1 LNYSGKFDATFAH
14 DGSGAPS
21 HKFIH
26 IDHPPAHAPSDAIVV
41 PDAHFLFNADFKRS
55 GVDLILSGDGQELVL
70 HDYFKGE
77 KRPALASPD
86 GAHLTGSVVTALTGH
101 VEVSQAGGAN
111 PAAGQVIGHVS
122 KLQGSATAIR
132 NGVSIILNNGDN
144 VEKGDVVESGSSSSV
159 GITFIDGTVF
169 GLLSNAR
176 MVLNEMVYDPNGSNN
191 STLFNLVAGTITF
204 VAGQTAKHGDM
215 KIDTPV
221 ATMGIRGTAVLV
233 QIDFTVPG
241 QTSAPNSSFQVLVEP
256 DGTTGSYVLF
266 DKTTLQPIATVNQA
280 GVQTNIANGVISQSN
295 APLSPD
301 IQKLIQDVFSQKFTD
316 NSNTK
321 HTSPGNDTL
330 NPLDQGLII
339 KTADGATAFPT
350 FLVLRGPSDSPL
362 PTNSTTPG
370 LLLFHIAGPPTAI
383 VLNQLSQVTTS
394 FATAE
399 LLGRT
404 GDGALDSV
412 GGTVRFTDF
421 NAIDRPTVSVDFSSF
436 TFKNAS
442 QVDVTGTLSPV
453 QLADIAATAVQI
465 TVVPD
470 PGNNNNGSATWSYS
484 IADKAFDFL
493 GAGEQLTLTYLVR
506 VDNNYTPANESA
518 FVPITIT
525 ITGTNDAPVFTTS
538 PKTIS
543 LTGSAGGPS
552 SGTLTFGDADL
563 SDTHTVSTK
572 LTNAVLDGGSEIPS
586 ATLALLE
593 KALTTSIAAD
603 STGTGS
609 GTIDWSLGELPE
621 AIKALIP
628 KGSSL
633 TLTFA
638 VTVTDSHDAS
648 ATQTLTISINPSV
661 VWIAT
666 AAPDS
671 SSGGFWSDGAN
682 WKTGTVPTANDDAVI
697 MTNQLIGLTPSFPVT
712 INAPAVARSITMD
725 DIGNTPPELINLNHL
740 AIGTGGLSL
749 NADSIIH
756 NSGIIDIAGAAE
768 FLDHSVLVNCGTLN
782 LAQGG
787 NFGYQTSI
795 TNSGTIELFGGTLDV
810 QTDIANFC
818 QITVENGATLALNGG
833 GIDGG
838 KVTVNGTLE
847 LDGASFLKNGALEN
861 SGEID
866 VSGSGNVLDAEIVT
880 NTGEGSIDVTG
891 ALILADGTCI
901 SGGTLSIGIAGTLE
915 VSTDFGATLSGVC
928 VENSGAIQVDADSM
942 LALSH
947 TLIKG
952 GALADQGTVQV
963 TGDSEIDNTAVTN
976 CGTLEAVD
984 DSILKLISLML
995 TNDAKGTVST
1005 DITST
1010 LDLVDTIIKG
1020 GTIDVA
1026 GTLASTGNSEIDGAT
1041 IHNTGLLE
1049 VTGGTLTIDA
1059 ASIID
1064 NHGTLE
1070 ANGGNLVL
1078 ESAASGA
1085 IEIAGASTVELG
1097 SGLYDAYANA
1107 EITFADEATGTLKI
1121 DHAETFNGEIAGFD
1135 DGALDLTD
1143 IAWGYHTTVTFSG
1156 DSTGGILTV
1165 VDNDDPSQ
1173 VAHIHLEGD
1182 YLGSSWSVAN
1192 DGSGGT
1198 KIAEV
1203 PGTISGLNSHG
1214 DAVEGQKLTVSI
1226 TDGGHVVT
1234 GATYIFETSSN
1245 GTDWTVVQSGPD
1257 NCYTPREADEDSQ
1270 LKVVLSFADGDGHSE
1285 TSTISAGTVQEP
1297 PNSPP
1302 VILGE
1307 TDPAQQTIVLAEL
1320 PAVLTEGSTAN
1331 SLGLPTENFDGMSAG
1346 SPSDNGHGH
1355 GNFFSDALDATFTA
1369 SGNAG
1374 VTAGSSLASAPP
1386 FIGPLPGQ
1394 VDDSQYL
1401 SVGGGGSETISFAD
1415 KQNAFGLYWGSVDS
1429 FNKIDFYNGTTLVA
1443 SYSGADVSPLLA
1455 SGGQGSFESNGY
1467 VQFKDLAP
1475 FDTVVLSSG
1484 NTNAFEIDNIS
1495 AGNISDSHI
1504 RLAEPVTGTMT
1515 VGDDDVG
1522 NILTAAVTG
1531 PAVVKYNGSS
1541 TLPTGVNVDALI
1553 NPDAVTFDSV
1563 KSDGKPDVLHWTY
1576 QPSNYNLDFLEPG
1589 DTLIITFNAQV
1600 SDGHVATGSQA
1611 LTITLTGNGSSVING
1626 TAQNDVFDHV
1636 GGGVTIFG
1644 HGGNDT
1650 FVFNPNFGSATIG
1663 DFDVNH
1669 DTIDIDQSLFK
1680 SVSDFFNSAQ
1690 SFGPDTVIT
1699 DANHDKIVLTGVSVA
1714 DIKAHPNDFHLV

>member
-14 DGSGAPS
+14 GDSGAAS
-21 HKFIH
+21 HQFIH
-26 IDHPPAHAPSDAIVV
+26 IDHPPAHAPPDAIVV

-55 GVDLILSGDGQELVL
+55 GVDLILSGDGRELVL

-86 GAHLTGSVVTALTGH
+86 GAHLTGGVVTALTGH
-101 VEVSQAGGAN
+101 VDVSQAGTN
-111 PAAGQVIGHVS
+111 PAAGVVIGHVS
-122 KLQGSATAIR
+122 KLQGSCTAVR

-144 VEKGDVVESGSSSSV
+144 VEKGDVVESGSNSSV

-176 MVLNEMVYDPNGSNN
+176 MVLNEMVYDANGSNN

-241 QTSAPNSSFQVLVEP
+241 QTAAPNASFQVLVEP

-266 DKTTLQPIATVNQA
+266 DKTTLQPVATVNQA

-339 KTADGATAFPT
+339 KTADGAAALPT
-350 FLVLRGPSDSPL
+350 FLVLKGPSDSATT
-362 PTNSTTPG
+362 TNSTTAG
-370 LLLFHIAGPPTAI
+370 LLLFHIAEPPTAI

-399 LLGRT
+399 LIGRT

-412 GGTVRFTDF
+412 GGIVRFTDI
-421 NAIDRPTVSVDFSSF
+421 NAADRPTVSVDFTSF
-436 TFKNAS
+436 TYRNAS
-442 QVDVTGTLSPV
+442 QVDVTGKLSPV

-465 TVVPD
+465 AVAPD
-470 PGNNNNGSATWSYS
+470 PGNNNNGSATWTYS

-506 VDNNYTPANESA
+506 VDNNYVANQSA

-525 ITGTNDAPVFTTS
+525 VTGTNDAPVFTTS
-538 PKTIS
+538 PQTIS

-552 SGTLTFGDADL
+552 SGTLIFGDADL

-572 LTNAVLDGGSEIPS
+572 LTDAVLDGSELPS

-593 KALTTSIAAD
+593 KALTTSIAKD
-603 STGTGS
+603 STGAGS

-621 AIKALIP
+621 SVKALMP

-633 TLTFA
+633 TLSFA
-638 VTVTDSHDAS
+638 VTVTDSQNAS
-648 ATQTLTISINPSV
+648 VTQTLSISVNPSV
-661 VWIAT
+661 VWIAK

-671 SSGGFWSDGAN
+671 PPGGFWSDGAN

-725 DIGNTPPELINLNHL
+725 DIGSTPPELINLNHL
-740 AIGTGGLSL
+740 TIGTGGLSL

-756 NSGIIDIAGAAE
+756 NSGTIDIAGSAE
-768 FLDHSVLVNCGTLN
+768 FLGQSVLVNCGTLN

-787 NFGYQTSI
+787 DFGYQTSI
-795 TNSGTIELFGGTLDV
+795 TNSGTIKLSGGALNV

-818 QITVENGATLALNGG
+818 QITVDNGATLALNGG

-838 KVTVNGTLE
+838 KVTINGTLE
-847 LDGASFLKNGALEN
+847 LDGGSFLKNGALDN
-861 SGEID
+861 SGEIN
-866 VSGSGNVLDAEIVT
+866 VSGSGNLLDAEIVT
-880 NTGEGSIDVTG
+880 NMGEGAIDVTG
-891 ALILADGTCI
+891 ALMLADGTCI

-928 VENSGAIQVDADSM
+928 VENSGAIQVDADSV

-952 GALADQGTVQV
+952 GALADHGTIEV
-963 TGDSEIDNTAVTN
+963 TGDSEIDNTAVAN
-976 CGTLEAVD
+976 CGALEAVD
-984 DSILKLISLML
+984 DSILKLISLVL
-995 TNDAKGTVST
+995 TNDSKGTVSA
-1005 DITST
+1005 DISST
-1010 LDLVDTIIKG
+1010 LDLVDSIIKG

-1026 GTLASTGNSEIDGAT
+1026 GTLNSTGNSEIDGAT
-1041 IHNTGLLE
+1041 IHNTGLVE

-1059 ASIID
+1059 ASVLD

-1078 ESAASGA
+1078 EGAASGA

-1097 SGLYDAYANA
+1097 SGLCDAYAKA
-1107 EITFADEATGTLKI
+1107 EIIFADEATGTLKI

-1135 DGALDLTD
+1135 DGTLDLTD

-1156 DSTGGILTV
+1156 DSSGGILTV

-1182 YLGSSWSVAN
+1182 YLGSSWNVAN

-1226 TDGGHVVT
+1226 TDGGHVIT
-1234 GATYIFETSSN
+1234 KASYIFETSSN
-1245 GTDWTVVQSGPD
+1245 GTDWTVVQSGFD
-1257 NCYTPREADEDSQ
+1257 NCYMPTEADEGRQ
-1270 LKVVLSFADGDGHSE
+1270 LKVVLSFADGDGQSE
-1285 TSTISAGTVQEP
+1285 TSTISAGIVQEP

-1307 TDPAQQTIVLAEL
+1307 SDPAQQTVVLAEL
-1320 PAVLTEGSTAN
+1320 PIVLTQGSTNNA
-1331 SLGLPTENFDGMSAG
+1331 LGFPTENFDGMSAG

-1355 GNFFSDALDATFTA
+1355 GNFFSDVLDATFTA

-1374 VTAGSSLASAPP
+1374 VTAGTSSSTAAP
-1386 FIGPLPGQ
+1386 FIGPLPGH

-1401 SVGGGGSETISFAD
+1401 SVGGGATETISFAD

-1429 FNKIDFYNGTTLVA
+1429 FNKIDFYDGNTLIA

-1475 FDTVVLSSG
+1475 FDKVVLSSG

-1504 RLAEPVTGTMT
+1504 RLAEPVTGTLT
-1515 VGDDDVG
+1515 VSDDDVG
-1522 NILTAAVTG
+1522 NTLTAAVTG
-1531 PAVVKYNGSS
+1531 PAVIKYNGSS
-1541 TLPTGVNVDALI
+1541 SLPDGVNVDALI

-1563 KSDGKPDVLHWTY
+1563 KSDGKPDVLHWAY

-1589 DTLIITFNAQV
+1589 DTLTITFNAQV

-1611 LTITLTGNGSSVING
+1611 LTITLAGNGSSVING
-1626 TAQNDVFDHV
+1626 SAQNDVFDHV

-1650 FVFNPNFGSATIG
+1650 FVFNANFGSATIG
-1663 DFDVNH
+1663 DFDVNR

-1680 SVSDFFNSAQ
+1680 SVSEFINSAQ
-1690 SFGPDTVIT
+1690 PINFGQDTVIT
-1699 DANHDKIVLTGVSVA
+1699 DANHDKIVLTGVTVA
-1714 DIKAHPNDFHLV
+1714 DVKAHPNDFHLV

>member
-1 LNYSGKFDATFAH
+1 MNYSGKFDATFAH
-14 DGSGAPS
+14 GDSGAAS
-21 HKFIH
+21 HQFIH
-26 IDHPPAHAPSDAIVV
+26 IDHPPAHAPPDAIVV

-55 GVDLILSGDGQELVL
+55 GVDLILSGDGRELVL

-86 GAHLTGSVVTALTGH
+86 GAHLTGGVVTALTGH
-101 VEVSQAGGAN
+101 VDVSQAGTN
-111 PAAGQVIGHVS
+111 PAAGVVIGHVS
-122 KLQGSATAIR
+122 KLQGSCTAVR

-144 VEKGDVVESGSSSSV
+144 VEKGDVVESGSNSSV

-176 MVLNEMVYDPNGSNN
+176 MVLNEMVYDANGSNN

-241 QTSAPNSSFQVLVEP
+241 QTAAPNASFQVLVEP

-266 DKTTLQPIATVNQA
+266 DKTTLQPVATVNQA

-339 KTADGATAFPT
+339 KTADGAAALPT
-350 FLVLRGPSDSPL
+350 FLVLKGPGDSATT
-362 PTNSTTPG
+362 TNSTAPG
-370 LLLFHIAGPPTAI
+370 LLLFHIAEPPTAI

-404 GDGALDSV
+404 GDVTIDSV
-412 GGTVRFTDF
+412 GGIVRFTDI
-421 NAIDRPTVSVDFSSF
+421 NAVDRPTVSVDFTSF
-436 TFKNAS
+436 TYRNAS
-442 QVDVTGTLSPV
+442 QVDVTGKLSPV

-465 TVVPD
+465 AVAPD
-470 PGNNNNGSATWSYS
+470 PGNNNNGSATWTYS

-506 VDNNYTPANESA
+506 VDNNYVANQSA

-538 PKTIS
+538 PQTIS

-552 SGTLTFGDADL
+552 SGTLIFGDADL

-572 LTNAVLDGGSEIPS
+572 LTDAVLDGSELPS

-593 KALTTSIAAD
+593 KALTTSIAKD

-621 AIKALIP
+621 SVKALMP

-633 TLTFA
+633 TLSFA
-638 VTVTDSHDAS
+638 VTVTDSQNAS
-648 ATQTLTISINPSV
+648 VTQTLTISVNPSV
-661 VWIAT
+661 VWVAK

-671 SSGGFWSDGAN
+671 PPGGFWSDDAN

-725 DIGNTPPELINLNHL
+725 DIGSTPPELINLNHL
-740 AIGTGGLSL
+740 TIGTGGLSV

-756 NSGIIDIAGAAE
+756 NSGTIDIAGSAE
-768 FLDHSVLVNCGTLN
+768 FLGQSVLVNCGTLN

-787 NFGYQTSI
+787 DFGYQTSI
-795 TNSGTIELFGGTLDV
+795 TNSGTIKLSGGTLNV
-810 QTDIANFC
+810 QSDIANFC
-818 QITVENGATLALNGG
+818 QITVDNAATLALNGG

-838 KVTVNGTLE
+838 KVTLNGTLE
-847 LDGASFLKNGALEN
+847 LDGGSFLKNGALDN
-861 SGEID
+861 SGEIN
-866 VSGSGNVLDAEIVT
+866 VSGSGNLLDAEIVT
-880 NTGEGSIDVTG
+880 NIGEGAIDVTG
-891 ALILADGTCI
+891 ALMLADGTCI

-915 VSTDFGATLSGVC
+915 VSTEFGATLSGVC
-928 VENSGAIQVDADSM
+928 VENSGAIQVDADSV

-952 GALADQGTVQV
+952 GALADHGTIQV
-963 TGDSEIDNTAVTN
+963 TGDSEIDNTAVAN

-984 DSILKLISLML
+984 DSILKLISLVL
-995 TNDAKGTVST
+995 TNDTKGTVSA
-1005 DITST
+1005 DISST
-1010 LDLVDTIIKG
+1010 LDLVDSIIKG

-1026 GTLASTGNSEIDGAT
+1026 GTLNSTGNSEIDGAT

-1049 VTGGTLTIDA
+1049 VTAGTLTIDA
-1059 ASIID
+1059 ASILD

-1078 ESAASGA
+1078 EGAASGA

-1097 SGLYDAYANA
+1097 SGLCDAYAKS
-1107 EITFADEATGTLKI
+1107 EIIFADEATGTLKI

-1135 DGALDLTD
+1135 DGTLDLTD

-1156 DSTGGILTV
+1156 DSSGGILTV

-1182 YLGSSWSVAN
+1182 YLGSSWNVAN

-1226 TDGGHVVT
+1226 TDGGHVIT
-1234 GATYIFETSSN
+1234 KASYIFETSCN
-1245 GTDWTVVQSGPD
+1245 GTDWTVVQSGSD
-1257 NCYTPREADEDSQ
+1257 NCYMPTEADEGRQ
-1270 LKVVLSFADGDGHSE
+1270 LKVVLSFADGDGNSE

-1307 TDPAQQTIVLAEL
+1307 TDPSQQTVVLAEL
-1320 PAVLTEGSTAN
+1320 PTVLTQGSTINA
-1331 SLGLPTENFDGMSAG
+1331 LGLPTENFDGMSAG

-1374 VTAGSSLASAPP
+1374 VTAGTSSSTAAP
-1386 FIGPLPGQ
+1386 FIGPLPGH

-1401 SVGGGGSETISFAD
+1401 SVGGGATETISFAD

-1429 FNKIDFYNGTTLVA
+1429 FNKIDFYDGNTLIA

-1475 FDTVVLSSG
+1475 FDKVVLSSG

-1504 RLAEPVTGTMT
+1504 RLAEPVTGSLT
-1515 VGDDDVG
+1515 VSDDDVG

-1531 PAVVKYNGSS
+1531 PALVKYNGSS
-1541 TLPTGVNVDALI
+1541 SLPAGVNVDALI

-1589 DTLIITFNAQV
+1589 DTLTITFNAQV

-1611 LTITLTGNGSSVING
+1611 LTITLAGNGSSVING

-1650 FVFNPNFGSATIG
+1650 FVFNANFGSATIG
-1663 DFDVNH
+1663 DFDVNR
-1669 DTIDIDQSLFK
+1669 DTIDIDHSLFK
-1680 SVSDFFNSAQ
+1680 SVSEFVNSAQ
-1690 SFGPDTVIT
+1690 SINFGQDTVIT
-1699 DANHDKIVLTGVSVA
+1699 DANHDKIVLTGVTVA
-1714 DIKAHPNDFHLV
+1714 DVKAHPNDFHLV